1 MVGKAAVVLA
11 LLAVLG
17 GLAAWLAFGDDLM
30 PVSYTHLDIDTVKD
44 HQDIAKSLISYAHDR
59 GISVVAEGIETEAEL
74 RSIIKL
80 GTDYLQGYL
89 LGRPQAAPQDVPGDI
104 KRLIRSIAEG
114 GRS

>member
-1 MVGKAAVVLA
+1 M
-11 LLAVLG
+11 
-17 GLAAWLAFGDDLM
+17 
-30 PVSYTHLDIDTVKD
+30 HHDILRDREYIGRLKD
-44 HQDIAKSLISYAHDR
+44 AIYEQYGA
-59 GISVVAEGIETEAEL
+59 
-74 RSIIKL
+74 IKL